1 MSRVFK
7 MTWGFVVLA
16 ALLVLT
22 SETTARPQTPAPA
35 TANLH
40 EIRTE
45 GLKTLPESQV
55 IALTQLEKGTQ
66 VGKPDLQAAA
76 DRLLQTGEFAKV
88 NYTFQTRGDGL
99 TVTFQL
105 EEAPRVPV
113 YYDNLPWFSDG
124 ELADAIRKK
133 VPYFDGTLP
142 EAGAVV
148 DQVSDTLK
156 EMLAA
161 RQLNVTVEH
170 ELLPNPLAEGNV
182 QVFRVAGGSFY
193 IASVEF
199 SDPAVASSHV
209 VQQQLSDVQGKP
221 FSRMTIDLFLSEQL
235 RPFYLQRGFLRA
247 KLGPPEVRL
256 TGNPNQKLP
265 DQIPVFVPVATGAV
279 YHWREPQWSGN
290 SVLSSITLS
299 NEMGLKPGDVANGM
313 QIEAGLD
320 GAREEYG
327 HRGYLDA
334 KLDPVAS
341 YDDQAHTVSYA
352 VSVNEG
358 VRYHY
363 NTMVLT
369 GLSVAA
375 EARIQQMWPTA
386 QGAVFDKTLF
396 ESFLTKLQTHPA
408 EIFGELPVHYDTV
421 GHWLRTDPEKH
432 LVDVLLDFK

>member
-1 MSRVFK
+1 MRRFLRVFL
-7 MTWGFVVLA
+7 GVSVVISLSRF
-16 ALLVLT
+16 LLVPAQAQT
-22 SETTARPQTPAPA
+22 SAPA
-35 TANLH
+35 TASLH

-45 GLKTLPESQV
+45 GLRTFPEAQA
-55 IALTQLEKGTQ
+55 IALSQLEKGSQ

-76 DRLLQTGEFAKV
+76 DRLLQTGMFAKV
-88 NYTFQTRGDGL
+88 NYSFQTRGDGL

-105 EEAPRVPV
+105 EEAPRVPI

-124 ELADAIRKK
+124 ELADAIRKN

-156 EMLAA
+156 ELLAA
-161 RQLNVTVEH
+161 HQLKVTVEH
-170 ELLPNPLAEGNV
+170 ELLASPLAEGNV
-182 QVFRVAGGSFY
+182 QVFRVDGGAFY

-209 VQQQLSDVQGKP
+209 VQQQLADVQGKP

-235 RPFYLQRGFLRA
+235 RPFYLQQGFLRA

-265 DQIPVFVPVATGAV
+265 EQIPVFVPVATGAV
-279 YHWREPQWSGN
+279 YHWKEAQWSGN
-290 SVLSSITLS
+290 SVLSSFTLS
-299 NEMGLKPGDVANGM
+299 NEIGLKRGDVANGM
-313 QIEAGLD
+313 QIEAGWD
-320 GAREEYG
+320 RVREEYG

-334 KLDPVAS
+334 KLDPVVS
-341 YDDQAHTVSYA
+341 YDDLAHTVSYA
-352 VSVNEG
+352 VSVKEG
-358 VRYHY
+358 AQYHY

-369 GLSVAA
+369 GLSVAG
-375 EARIQQMWPTA
+375 ESRVHQMWLIGE
-386 QGAVFDKTLF
+386 GAVFDESAF
-396 ESFLTKLQTHPA
+396 EAFLIKLQTHPA

-421 GHWLRTDPEKH
+421 GHWLRADPEKRT
-432 LVDVLLDFK
+432 VDVLLDFK